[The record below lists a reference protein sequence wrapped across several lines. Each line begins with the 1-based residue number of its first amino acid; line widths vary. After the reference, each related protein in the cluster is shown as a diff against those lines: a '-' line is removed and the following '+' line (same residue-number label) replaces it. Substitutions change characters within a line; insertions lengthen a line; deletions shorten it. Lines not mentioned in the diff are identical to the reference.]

1 VRILLVSGMYP
12 SPRRPDFGIFVA
24 RIADELRARGH
35 EVDEAVVRAGARG
48 VVATPLAYAG
58 LLGRTLAQGRRR
70 RPDVVYAHFLVP
82 PGLIGALVGRPLVVT
97 AHGQDVENAR
107 RSLPLRL
114 ATRVV
119 LRRAAAVVCV
129 SQFLAGRLGVAAEVI
144 DCGVDTGMFRPA
156 ERAPGAGP
164 RFLFVGSLTPRK
176 NVGRLMEAFARL
188 GEGSLTIVGDGPLG
202 EELRAAAPAGVRF
215 AGRVL
220 PRALVAE
227 IHAHDVVCQPSLV
240 EPQGQVLLEAL
251 ACGRPVVAT
260 RVGGPAEIVTPA
272 CGVLV
277 DPLDVDAI
285 AAGMRTAA
293 ALPIPCEAGVR
304 IAADHALSIQVSRIE
319 AILARAAA
327 PA

>member
-1 VRILLVSGMYP
+1 MYP

-24 RIADELRARGH
+24 RIADQLRARGH

-70 RPDVVYAHFLVP
+70 
-82 PGLIGALVGRPLVVT
+82 
-97 AHGQDVENAR
+97 Q
-107 RSLPLRL
+107 
-114 ATRVV
+114 
-119 LRRAAAVVCV
+119 
-129 SQFLAGRLGVAAEVI
+129 
-144 DCGVDTGMFRPA
+144 
-156 ERAPGAGP
+156 
-164 RFLFVGSLTPRK
+164 
-176 NVGRLMEAFARL
+176 
-188 GEGSLTIVGDGPLG
+188 
-202 EELRAAAPAGVRF
+202 ELRAAAPAGVRF

-220 PRALVAE
+220 PKALVAE

-277 DPLDVDAI
+277 DPLDV
-285 AAGMRTAA
+285 
-293 ALPIPCEAGVR
+293 
-304 IAADHALSIQVSRIE
+304 
-319 AILARAAA
+319 
-327 PA
+327 